1 MPWHG
6 DLRAGTGD
14 FLTGE
19 QEVLTGEQKLNG
31 KGVSRLCGLNAEHSS
46 LCGKIIKE
54 GVSKTLPL
62 CFLCESLSYLSR
74 FTPSRADADAYMKA
88 GGTG

>member
-1 MPWHG
+1 MHGATELSRYIRVQSTEGSMPWHG

-19 QEVLTGEQKLNG
+19 QKWIG

-46 LCGKIIKE
+46 LCGK
-54 GVSKTLPL
+54 
-62 CFLCESLSYLSR
+62 
-74 FTPSRADADAYMKA
+74 
-88 GGTG
+88 